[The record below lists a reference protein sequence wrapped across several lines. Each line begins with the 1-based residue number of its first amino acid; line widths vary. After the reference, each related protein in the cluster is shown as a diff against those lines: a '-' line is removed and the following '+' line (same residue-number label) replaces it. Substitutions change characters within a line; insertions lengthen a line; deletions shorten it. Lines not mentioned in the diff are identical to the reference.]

1 VPLTDEQGTHGVLQV
16 LDKKGSATFDLRDME
31 LIGVFAAQAA
41 TAIAVTRAQ
50 RQLPDLLRS
59 AFSRA
64 AGDGLTDAQLDALVS
79 AASADLDADAET
91 PYWKLVD
98 EVARLRSLG
107 ATELELVS
115 EILAAV
121 AAHASTR
128 RPYGRRR

>member
-1 VPLTDEQGTHGVLQV
+1 VG
-16 LDKKGSATFDLRDME
+16 A
-31 LIGVFAAQAA
+31 
-41 TAIAVTRAQ
+41 
-50 RQLPDLLRS
+50 